1 VPLSGP
7 PPACTESNLL
17 LRARSHSA
25 ERPPRRRLSVFN
37 GTYAIRKVENDCFLG
52 IYACV
57 PFSSSAWC
65 ALRAA
70 LINDMM
76 ARRNIQVPIN
86 QYFCFTAHVAEI
98 KKDA

>member
-1 VPLSGP
+1 MC
-7 PPACTESNLL
+7 A
-17 LRARSHSA
+17 
-25 ERPPRRRLSVFN
+25 VFI
-37 GTYAIRKVENDCFLG
+37 IRVVRG
-52 IYACV
+52 G
-57 PFSSSAWC
+57 
-65 ALRAA
+65 AA

>member
-1 VPLSGP
+1 MCAVFIIRVV
-7 PPACTESNLL
+7 
-17 LRARSHSA
+17 RAA
-25 ERPPRRRLSVFN
+25 PRR
-37 GTYAIRKVENDCFLG
+37 A
-52 IYACV
+52 
-57 PFSSSAWC
+57 P
-65 ALRAA
+65 